1 MMSKGVITVDRK
13 AQQGIKG
20 MQYDDKMYRKKE
32 YWK

>member
-13 AQQGIKG
+13 AQQGIKAI
-20 MQYDDKMYRKKE
+20 QYDDKMYRKKE